1 MPTIKQKR
9 AFKELGVN
17 GGNITEAMKA
27 AGYGNTKTDK
37 LTNSLGW
44 QELTA
49 KFLPDDLLLKV
60 HLDGLQAEKWITPHD
75 APNFKDDDHATRAKF
90 LDMAY
95 KAKGNY
101 VAEKAPTTTV
111 NIDQLRITIQQNLA
125 DFRNNTTGTRIP
137 TQSAET
143 V

>member
-9 AFKELGVN
+9 AFKALGVN
-17 GGNITEAMKA
+17 GGNITEAMKT

-37 LTNSLGW
+37 LTNSQGW

-49 KFLPDDLLLKV
+49 KYLPDDLLLKV
-60 HLDGLQAEKWITPHD
+60 HLDGLKAEKWITPHD
-75 APNFKDDDHATRAKF
+75 APNFKDEDQATRAKF

-101 VAEKAPTTTV
+101 VAEKSPTTI
-111 NIDQLRITIQQNLA
+111 NIEELKITIQQNLA
-125 DFRNNTTGTRIP
+125 SFRTDNTRAGISP
-137 TQSAET
+137 QSTEAI
-143 V
+143 